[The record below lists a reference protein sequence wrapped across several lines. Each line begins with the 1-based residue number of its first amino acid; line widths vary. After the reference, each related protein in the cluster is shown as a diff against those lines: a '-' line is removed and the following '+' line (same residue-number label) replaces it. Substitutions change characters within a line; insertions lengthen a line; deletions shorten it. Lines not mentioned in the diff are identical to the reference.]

1 MGFLSASLLVSCLIT
16 PLQDLPGYRNT
27 PVIPGQ
33 KWRVHDADRPRPQV
47 VDPGKYVPLTR
58 PAHAQVLLGEKGDLG
73 AWNQGG
79 REIGWDWLGEALQ
92 VKPGTGD
99 IFSRESWGDMQL
111 HLEFRTPEK
120 VQGSSQGRG
129 NSGVFLMGV
138 FEVQIL
144 DSHENVSYADGQ
156 CGALY
161 GQCPP
166 RVNASRG
173 PGEWQSYDIFFTRPR
188 YKENQVIEPARITVL
203 HNGVL
208 IHNQQNFIGP
218 TRHLRLTDYNNFSA
232 QKGPIKI
239 QDHGNLMQFR
249 NIWVVDLE
257 DDSDQGLPKNE

>member
-1 MGFLSASLLVSCLIT
+1 MEILIAMLLFSIGGTSAD
-16 PLQDLPGYRNT
+16 DLPGYRDT

-33 KWRVHDADRPRPQV
+33 KWRVHDANRPRPKV
-47 VDPGKYVPLTR
+47 VDPGNHTPLTR
-58 PAHAQVLLGEKGDLG
+58 PAEAKVLLGEDGKLG
-73 AWNQGG
+73 AWAQGG
-79 REIGWDWLGEALQ
+79 RDIGWKWLGEALQ
-92 VKPGTGD
+92 VQPGTGD
-99 IFSRESWGDMQL
+99 IFSREEFGDLQL
-111 HLEFRTPEK
+111 HMEFRTPEK
-120 VQGSSQGRG
+120 VVSSSQGRG

-144 DSHENVSYADGQ
+144 DSFQNPSYADGQ

-188 YKENQVIEPARITVL
+188 YDGDQVVEPARVTVL

-208 IHNQQNFIGP
+208 IHNQQAFMGP
-218 TRHLRLTDYNNFSA
+218 TRHLRTTDYKGYQA
-232 QKGPIKI
+232 KRGPIKI
-239 QDHGNLMQFR
+239 QDHGNPMQFR

-257 DDSDQGLPKNE
+257 QNGE

>member
-1 MGFLSASLLVSCLIT
+1 MEILIAMLLFSIGGTSAD
-16 PLQDLPGYRNT
+16 DLPGYRDT
-27 PVIPGQ
+27 PLIPGQ
-33 KWRVHDADRPRPQV
+33 KWRVHDADRPRPEV
-47 VDPGKYVPLTR
+47 VDPGKYTPLTR
-58 PAHAQVLLGEKGDLG
+58 PAEAKVLLGDDGKLG
-73 AWNQGG
+73 AWSQGG
-79 REIGWDWLGEALQ
+79 RDIGWKWMGEALQ
-92 VKPGTGD
+92 VQPGTGD
-99 IFSRESWGDMQL
+99 IFSREEFGDLQL
-111 HLEFRTPEK
+111 HMEFRTPEK
-120 VQGSSQGRG
+120 VVSSSQGRG

-144 DSHENVSYADGQ
+144 DSFQNPSYADGQ

-188 YKENQVIEPARITVL
+188 YDGDEVVEPARVTVL

-208 IHNQQNFIGP
+208 IHNQQAFMGP
-218 TRHLRLTDYNNFSA
+218 TRHLRLTDYKGYQA
-232 QKGPIKI
+232 KRGPIKI

-257 DDSDQGLPKNE
+257 QNGE